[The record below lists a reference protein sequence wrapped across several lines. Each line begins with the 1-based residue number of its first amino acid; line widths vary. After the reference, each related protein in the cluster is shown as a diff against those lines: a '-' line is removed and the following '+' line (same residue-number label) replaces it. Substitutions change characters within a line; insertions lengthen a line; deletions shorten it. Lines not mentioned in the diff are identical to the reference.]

1 MTARHS
7 SKVSSGTARIKHRTR
22 KEQSRCNTDGQVMFV
37 YFPVVTRYGTPPK
50 VLKISVFTYQSSSLG
65 FETGP
70 GSFRLIHICFTSA
83 AGPQILNKQCCLIAF
98 TFLRTFTSHPLP
110 LPLLNSFDQH
120 RLPIEHLT
128 SFVRLPRFT
137 FGNHSFCAFCCA
149 SFQVTFTNTCCSSE
163 YNRSSL
169 PPACAT
175 QITSSWS
182 VNPSS
187 ARYSSAHYP
196 STQPVLQT
204 HHSRRR
210 FH

>member
-110 LPLLNSFDQH
+110 LPLLNSFD
-120 RLPIEHLT
+120 
-128 SFVRLPRFT
+128 
-137 FGNHSFCAFCCA
+137 
-149 SFQVTFTNTCCSSE
+149 
-163 YNRSSL
+163 
-169 PPACAT
+169 
-175 QITSSWS
+175 TSSPNRTLDILCETS
-182 VNPSS
+182 TLHFRQPLLLRLLLRILPSHL
-187 ARYSSAHYP
+187 Y
-196 STQPVLQT
+196 
-204 HHSRRR
+204 
-210 FH
+210 